1 MSDAAD
7 VIEAK
12 RALRIELR
20 AKRAAM
26 SDAARRA
33 ASLSIA
39 ESVIERVGGTP
50 AAVGGAVFCYV
61 GVKDEVSTRPLL
73 ERWLRAGVEMWVPLL
88 EEAVGDEGD
97 EARSGVPSPRPSPGG
112 RGGAMRAVRLDA
124 MRHLQRG
131 VMGVPTCPCGVS
143 MGGAPAW
150 VVLPCVGVTR
160 DGRRLGQGG
169 GHYDRYLASLGEAKV
184 KTVALAFE
192 VQVVE
197 EVPGE
202 AHDQRIGAVCTESGW
217 VDCFGGV

>member
-1 MSDAAD
+1 MSEASE
-7 VIEAK
+7 VVEAK
-12 RALRIELR
+12 RVLRAELW

-50 AAVGGAVFCYV
+50 GAVGGAVFCYV

-73 ERWLRAGVEMWVPLL
+73 ERWLRAGVEVWVPRV
-88 EEAVGDEGD
+88 ESRQEPM
-97 EARSGVPSPRPSPGG
+97 S
-112 RGGAMRAVRLDA
+112 AVRLGA
-124 MRHLQRG
+124 MCELQRG
-131 VMGVPTCPCGVS
+131 AMGVPTCPCGVS
-143 MGGAPAW
+143 MAGVPAW

-169 GHYDRYLASLGEAKV
+169 GHYDRYMAALGAAKV